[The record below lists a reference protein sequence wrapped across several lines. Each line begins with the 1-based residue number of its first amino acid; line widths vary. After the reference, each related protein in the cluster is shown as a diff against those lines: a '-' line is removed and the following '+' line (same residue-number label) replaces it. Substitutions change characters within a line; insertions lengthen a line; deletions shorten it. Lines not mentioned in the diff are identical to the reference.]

1 MRSAGVGLYRYAI
14 ATSIVDPQFQDEL
27 IALGLDASPIDVR
40 RNKFGDF
47 VGGGVEHSVSMQ
59 WMVIAEGRYHA
70 VGTVVAIERF
80 NGSGFD
86 FSVGLKRYV

>member
-1 MRSAGVGLYRYAI
+1 
-14 ATSIVDPQFQDEL
+14 
-27 IALGLDASPIDVR
+27 
-40 RNKFGDF
+40 
-47 VGGGVEHSVSMQ
+47 MQ

>member
-40 RNKFGDF
+40 RNKFGAF
-47 VGGGVEHSVSMQ
+47 VGGGVEQSVAMH